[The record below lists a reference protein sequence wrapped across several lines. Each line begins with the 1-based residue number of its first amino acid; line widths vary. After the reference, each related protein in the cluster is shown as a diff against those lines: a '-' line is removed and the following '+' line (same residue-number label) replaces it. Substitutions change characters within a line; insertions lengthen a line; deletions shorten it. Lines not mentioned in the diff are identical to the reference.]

1 MARNGATVF
10 VADILTKQAIL
21 VANDINTQFENQA
34 KAITLDVS
42 LEDSWLNTIKQIED
56 TCGQIDILVNN
67 AGYLLAKS
75 FEQANMDEWRTL
87 V

>member
-1 MARNGATVF
+1 MRLKNKVALVTGAAKGIGAETARLMARNGATVF

-42 LEDSWLNTIKQIED
+42 LEDSWLNTIK
-56 TCGQIDILVNN
+56 
-67 AGYLLAKS
+67 
-75 FEQANMDEWRTL
+75 
-87 V
+87 